1 MFANFCTCSLQFT
14 KLYFCTFP
22 RSLFSLGQEGNPNPV
37 SARAIQIVSAV
48 LLFILLTIFGR
59 DSGLGAAGIPPLSL
73 FHCPQKDARGALG
86 RWPPSRDLHATPSP
100 SVQPGGITPPGS
112 VATMASR
119 HKRGR
124 LYCAETLKASG
135 TVMTDTMYGGK
146 NPLVIGRHAA
156 EPSNLLSKAD
166 IPPALLALYARD
178 SMAAPPLPRCC
189 AAGIRL

>member
-1 MFANFCTCSLQFT
+1 
-14 KLYFCTFP
+14 
-22 RSLFSLGQEGNPNPV
+22 
-37 SARAIQIVSAV
+37 
-48 LLFILLTIFGR
+48 
-59 DSGLGAAGIPPLSL
+59 
-73 FHCPQKDARGALG
+73 
-86 RWPPSRDLHATPSP
+86 
-100 SVQPGGITPPGS
+100 
-112 VATMASR
+112 MASR

-135 TVMTDTMYGGK
+135 TVMGWRHPTDTMYGGK